1 MFEVDAEKINH
12 SKLVSCYL
20 NKKGIHFDNREKFDY
35 MTNKQLEDL
44 ITNDYDIKGDINWK
58 SLQSAKK
65 ITDCPLDQN
74 KVWIKYDWNNRRID
88 PNFGG
93 QLVIRDINEIVCN
106 PGEAEIG
113 STLAYYGYP
122 IALESG
128 ATYRLTV
135 NFEGQANVRARYNVD
150 GEWLREADTDYNL
163 IIAQQNFTTITRD
176 FTIPQGN
183 VVWTVLLFSCGSSME
198 AEYYSVF
205 IEKL

>member
-1 MFEVDAEKINH
+1 MRLFSNKDVTGKKRLLTFKGTKGLAGIELNLKRELYAPAE
-12 SKLVSCYL
+12 
-20 NKKGIHFDNREKFDY
+20 
-35 MTNKQLEDL
+35 
-44 ITNDYDIKGDINWK
+44 ITP
-58 SLQSAKK
+58 

-88 PNFGG
+88 PTFDG

-113 STLAYYGYP
+113 SPIPYYGYP
-122 IALESG
+122 IALEPG

-135 NFEGQANVRARYNVD
+135 NFEGQARVRARYNVD

-163 IIAQQNFTTITRD
+163 IIGQQDFTTITRD

-183 VVWTVLLFSCGSSME
+183 VVWAVLFFSCGSSME